1 MRNRA
6 KCKLCGSIL
15 ESFHRY
21 DYVSCKC
28 DEIAISGGQDK
39 LEVYYKNI
47 DNLLRLDDEDNVIVV
62 EENRN
67 SDPEA
72 SHPIQG
78 NTNKP
83 TKKEKMEML
92 EAYVTNLENLPQ
104 NAMSTAVTHYDLY
117 SLALLVSSLL
127 RED

>member
-62 EENRN
+62 EENGN
-67 SDPEA
+67 PEI
-72 SHPIQG
+72 SHPIQDSV
-78 NTNKP
+78 NKP
-83 TKKEKMEML
+83 TRKEKMEML

-104 NAMSTAVTHYDLY
+104 NAMSTSVTHYDLY